1 MTKLLSAALLFVI
14 VTALPAEAWGGP
26 LSCRFKDFK
35 MSGVDH
41 IRIEEDMLIINRE
54 LEIPLEK
61 SRVRCGHFGRQT
73 RFDGSALGFQVVL
86 KTCTSDA
93 KLEGHLIDSVNV
105 VAADVVCNPI

>member
-14 VTALPAEAWGGP
+14 VSALPAEAWGVS

-35 MSGVDH
+35 MSGVNH
-41 IRIEEDMLIINRE
+41 ILIEEDMLIINRE

-105 VAADVVCNPI
+105 IAADLVCNPI